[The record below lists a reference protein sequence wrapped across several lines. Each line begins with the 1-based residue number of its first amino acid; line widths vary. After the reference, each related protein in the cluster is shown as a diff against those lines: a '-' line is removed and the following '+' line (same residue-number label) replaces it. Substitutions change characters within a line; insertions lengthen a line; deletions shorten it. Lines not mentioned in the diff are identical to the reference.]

1 MLILLNCHFNQL
13 VQELRMMRG
22 PHGYLEQVNCNKIQ
36 ANLTQGQFLKIGFYG
51 KFGFMN
57 PWKVWKA
64 ELEMVCSISIQIH
77 NQTVCRDDTQIRKQM
92 LVPDLYVIHS
102 NFQPIIKR
110 QKHDKKIYFSLFS
123 TMFSNFLFPQKIE
136 KTTLKS

>member
-1 MLILLNCHFNQL
+1 
-13 VQELRMMRG
+13 
-22 PHGYLEQVNCNKIQ
+22 
-36 ANLTQGQFLKIGFYG
+36 
-51 KFGFMN
+51 MN

-102 NFQPIIKR
+102 NFQPIMKR
-110 QKHDKKIYFSLFS
+110 QKHEQKNIFHFFLCNFFVQCFQIFFFHKKLKKLPSKVDHNRPKPFISQS
-123 TMFSNFLFPQKIE
+123 SQAHSPQPTAQSPELIFHIIKFRE
-136 KTTLKS
+136 QASVLLSVG